1 MEATTVPPS
10 SASPSDRILLMA
22 LDLSKATW
30 VVAVAPPTS
39 EPDQPPFGPGPQPG
53 RGRTRPPGPWP
64 GWHRARSGKAEPP
77 AAVALTGQPCLT
89 LRAMP

>member
-10 SASPSDRILLMA
+10 SASPSEGILLMA

-39 EPDQPPFGPGPQPG
+39 DRISPLFRVQG
-53 RGRTRPPGPWP
+53 RRCR
-64 GWHRARSGKAEPP
+64 R
-77 AAVALTGQPCLT
+77 LLD
-89 LRAMP
+89 